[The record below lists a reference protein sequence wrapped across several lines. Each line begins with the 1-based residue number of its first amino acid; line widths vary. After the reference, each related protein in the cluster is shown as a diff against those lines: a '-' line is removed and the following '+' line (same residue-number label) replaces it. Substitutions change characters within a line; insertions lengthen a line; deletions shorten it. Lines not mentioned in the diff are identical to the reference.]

1 MVGRGYLRASDRSNP
16 IWSQLWEKWGIA
28 LSMSP
33 PMPTLN
39 RPSRVAGARPGPRQR
54 DQRLAILL
62 DAAAALFVE
71 KGVPGTSVEDIA
83 ERAGVAK
90 STFYHYFQDRAAM
103 LEALRKR
110 YCQRYADLVDAAMD
124 ACAPGDWNARLAA
137 WTRAAV
143 DEYLATYAL
152 HDAIFH
158 DPDVCQRCVISE
170 EAFVVSLAALL
181 RGGAEHGVWSIDDP
195 LTTAAFMFHGLH
207 GLLDEAIAGDAD
219 TGALST
225 RVIRLFAQ
233 LVRAG

>member
-1 MVGRGYLRASDRSNP
+1 
-16 IWSQLWEKWGIA
+16 
-28 LSMSP
+28 MSP
-33 PMPTLN
+33 PPPVTLL
-39 RPSRVAGARPGPRQR
+39 RPSRAAGARPGPRRR
-54 DQRLAILL
+54 DERLASLL

-71 KGVPGTSVEDIA
+71 KGVTATSIEDIA

-90 STFYHYFQDRAAM
+90 STFYHYFHDRAAM

-110 YCQRYADLVDAAMD
+110 YSQRFADLVDAAME
-124 ACAPGDWNARLAA
+124 ACPSQDWNARLAA
-137 WTRAAV
+137 WTRSTV
-143 DEYLATYAL
+143 DEYLATYLL

-181 RGGAEHGVWSIDDP
+181 RAGADDRAWQIEDP

-207 GLLDEAIAGDAD
+207 GLLDEAIASESETATLTD
-219 TGALST
+219 
-225 RVIRLFAQ
+225 RVTRLFSQ

>member
-1 MVGRGYLRASDRSNP
+1 M
-16 IWSQLWEKWGIA
+16 
-28 LSMSP
+28 P
-33 PMPTLN
+33 PPTLS
-39 RPSRVAGARPGPRQR
+39 RPSRLAGAPTGPRQR
-54 DQRLAILL
+54 DQRLASLL

-71 KGVPGTSVEDIA
+71 KGVTATSIEDIA

-103 LEALRKR
+103 IEALRKR
-110 YCQRYADLVDAAMD
+110 YSQRFADLVDAAMD
-124 ACAPGDWNARLAA
+124 ACPPRDWDARLAA
-137 WTRAAV
+137 WTQATV

-158 DPDVCQRCVISE
+158 DHDVCQRCAISE

-181 RGGAEHGVWSIDDP
+181 REGAGNRAWAVEDE

-207 GLLDEAIAGDAD
+207 GLLDEAIAREAE
-219 TGALST
+219 TATLGA

-233 LVRAG
+233 LVRAD